1 MATSP
6 LLSALKP
13 GMEDAEYTSALNDI
27 KQALIARTTK
37 SYNPT
42 LLAMAQGFLAPTPTG
57 SFGEGAGQAIKAVLG
72 SQEQQQKEA
81 MDVAQM
87 RLQIAQAERDQ
98 ARKNKGMQFLTERD
112 EPTAQPT
119 GGAPT
124 GGATGAPPKG
134 DDSGPAVPTSR
145 GALTPRQIS
154 KIMYMD
160 QELGKV
166 LEAEYKMNL
175 EAISVQPSGAYDKT
189 TGRYVP
195 FGGKTTVPRFA
206 PADPATGRKAM
217 NIDMSEGD
225 AIEYDNARSAGDYK
239 KLTAIIDRYTNFPQ
253 PQATQPAPTGAATQA
268 APVTQAKPVTSGAMN
283 PTELKQQQD
292 LELAAQKAENEALAK
307 ARADRTNAKIGAG
320 DDASSRRQTAQVIN
334 DLFDQEGMDQVVGVL
349 EKPGVLVGAMKLV
362 EDGINLGGG
371 FNISIPQ
378 VRDIFT
384 ANKITLPKVAGESK
398 QQYDQRVSDVIS
410 RAQQA
415 LSLFAQ
421 VTFGMR
427 SLAKGQG
434 AISNFE
440 QVIFD
445 RMGPTARDSIQTI
458 RAKTRHMAERANFD
472 ESLKN
477 ALVDNG
483 MSFDKFSRTDEYKTM
498 VQNYDKSIR
507 GIYSGVTAPEA
518 PRPPTP
524 QGKKPS
530 GGSKVSP
537 DAKAKLDEQL

>member
-13 GMEDAEYTSALNDI
+13 GMEDEEYTNALKDI
-27 KQALIARTTK
+27 KQALISRTTK
-37 SYNPT
+37 SYDPT
-42 LLAMAQGFLAPTPTG
+42 LLAMAQGFLTPTATG
-57 SFGEGAGQAIKAVLG
+57 SFGEGVGQAVKAVLG

-87 RLQIAQAERDQ
+87 RLQIAQAEREQ
-98 ARKNKGMQFLTERD
+98 ARKNKGMQFLAERD

-124 GGATGAPPKG
+124 GGATQG
-134 DDSGPAVPTSR
+134 DASGPAMPTSK
-145 GALTPRQIS
+145 GMLTPRQIA
-154 KIMYMD
+154 KIMYVD

-166 LEAEYKMNL
+166 LETEYKLNL
-175 EAISVQPSGAYDKT
+175 ESISVQQGGAYDKT
-189 TGRYVP
+189 TKQYTP

-217 NIDMSEGD
+217 NIDMSEQD
-225 AIEYDNARSAGDYK
+225 AIAYDEARSAGDYK
-239 KLTAIIDRYTNFPQ
+239 KLTALIDQYTNFPR
-253 PQATQPAPTGAATQA
+253 PQAPVGVPTGAAPQA
-268 APVTQAKPVTSGAMN
+268 APVAQATPVTSSAMT
-283 PTELKQQQD
+283 PTELKQQQE
-292 LELAAQKAENEALAK
+292 LELATNKAEAEALSK

-320 DDASSRRQTAQVIN
+320 DDASARRQTAQVIQ
-334 DLFDQEGMDQVVGVL
+334 DLFSQEGMDQVTGVL
-349 EKPGVLVGAMKLV
+349 EKPGVLTGAMKLV
-362 EDGINLGGG
+362 EDGINLGQG

-378 VRDIFT
+378 VREIFT
-384 ANKITLPKVAGESK
+384 ANKIKLPKVAGETQ

-410 RAQQA
+410 RTQQA

-458 RAKTRHMAERANFD
+458 LAKTKHMQERANFD
-472 ESLKN
+472 EAVKN
-477 ALVDNG
+477 ALVDNS
-483 MSFDKFSRTDEYKTM
+483 MSFDKFSRTEEYKNM
-498 VQNYDKSIR
+498 VKNYDNTIR
-507 GIYSGVTAPEA
+507 NIYTNVSAPQAPKVTV
-518 PRPPTP
+518 P
-524 QGKKPS
+524 QVTKPS

-537 DAKAKLDEQL
+537 DAKAKLDAQL